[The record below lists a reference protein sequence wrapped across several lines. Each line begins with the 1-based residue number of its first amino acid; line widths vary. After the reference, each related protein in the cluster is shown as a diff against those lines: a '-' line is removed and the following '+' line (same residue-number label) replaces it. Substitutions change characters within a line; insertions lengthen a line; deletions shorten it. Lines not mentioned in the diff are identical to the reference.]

1 MLKQWIIAASVALTA
16 LVAGCSVAL
25 KFGYHQGPTLMYW
38 WMDGYADLNDAQ
50 KALVKARIDQWF
62 RWNRKD
68 ELPRYAELL
77 DQFAAQVTEPRL
89 PPEAFCA
96 AAEEVK
102 QRTIAAYEQAV
113 PSLAEVAITLSPDQ
127 LKHMEKR
134 FEKNNAKFRDDF
146 IFDRRE
152 DRVKARAKK
161 TIDNFE
167 RVYGS
172 LDRAQRERVLQAEN
186 LSPYDPELWLGERR
200 ALQQEILQRAR
211 ELQAARA
218 AGAGP
223 LQLAAQ
229 AQLALR
235 HVAQH
240 AEHSPREAYAL
251 QQQKVWNY
259 NCQLAA
265 QIHATMSPQQR
276 EHAQAQLREW
286 EADVKTLNA
295 GG

>member
-1 MLKQWIIAASVALTA
+1 M
-16 LVAGCSVAL
+16 AL
-25 KFGYHQGPTLMYW
+25 KFGYNQGPTLMYW
-38 WMDGYADLNDAQ
+38 WMDGYADFTDAQ
-50 KALVKARIDQWF
+50 KPLVKARIDQWF

-68 ELPRYAELL
+68 QLPDYARLL
-77 DQFAAQVTEPRL
+77 EQFAVQVTDPRL
-89 PPEAFCA
+89 PPEAFCTS
-96 AAEEVK
+96 AEEVK
-102 QRTIAAYEQAV
+102 KRTILAFEQAV
-113 PSLAEVAITLSPDQ
+113 PSLAEVAITLTPDQ

-134 FEKNNAKFRDDF
+134 FEKNNAKFRDEF

-161 TIDNFE
+161 SIESFE

-200 ALQQEILQRAR
+200 ALQQEVLQHAR

-218 AGAGP
+218 AGVSP
-223 LQLAAQ
+223 LQLSAQ

-235 HVAQH
+235 QVAQH
-240 AEHSPREAYAL
+240 TEHSPREAYAV

-259 NCQLAA
+259 NCQLVA
-265 QIHATMSPQQR
+265 QIHATMSPDQR
-276 EHAQAQLREW
+276 QHAQAKLRDW
-286 EADVKTLNA
+286 EQDVKTLNA